1 MSCLLVYSPL
11 YKESLDPS
19 LLSLDR
25 QWSQIIVTLPS
36 MPTLSHYWALSLAS
50 ILEWNGRQGHCQVSQ
65 VSLQISPCF
74 WALPDPEPVLLR
86 SAVYFISSGAFPA
99 RLQTL
104 SREPGTWGMEV
115 SHPIPHS
122 DVTALIF

>member
-1 MSCLLVYSPL
+1 MVPDHCYPSKYAHTV
-11 YKESLDPS
+11 S
-19 LLSLDR
+19 LLGP
-25 QWSQIIVTLPS
+25 QPCQHFGVEWQVETLPGES
-36 MPTLSHYWALSLAS
+36 N
-50 ILEWNGRQGHCQVSQ
+50 I
-65 VSLQISPCF
+65 QISPYF

-86 SAVYFISSGAFPA
+86 SAVYFISSGAFLA